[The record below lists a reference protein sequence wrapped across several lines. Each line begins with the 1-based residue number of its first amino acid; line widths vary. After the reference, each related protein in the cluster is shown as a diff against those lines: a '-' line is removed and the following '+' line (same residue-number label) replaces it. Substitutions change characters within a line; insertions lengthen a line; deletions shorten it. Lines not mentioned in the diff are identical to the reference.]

1 MLRKRWFNF
10 CRSGVVAETL
20 CWLLY
25 VLVLFS
31 FINYSVK
38 SIYFFFSFYKNG
50 DSSSV
55 KHVNKKACK
64 ALVLEEINMSVR
76 VDYT

>member
-38 SIYFFFSFYKNG
+38 SIYFFFLFTKMET
-50 DSSSV
+50 
-55 KHVNKKACK
+55 AQ
-64 ALVLEEINMSVR
+64 A
-76 VDYT
+76 